1 VTAVRHVST
10 FTFVDGVTE
19 EQIANVTAGL
29 EGLPDAIP
37 EIEAFTCGPDAG
49 LNEGNAHY
57 SVVADFASIDAYLT
71 YRDHPAHQAVLAD
84 RIRPILAA
92 RVAVQF
98 LR

>member
-1 VTAVRHVST
+1 VTAVRHVAT
-10 FTFVDGVTE
+10 FRFVDGVTE
-19 EQIANVTAGL
+19 EQIANLTAAL
-29 EGLPDAIP
+29 EALPDEIP

-57 SVVADFASIDAYLT
+57 SVVADFPSIDAYLT

-92 RVAVQF
+92 RVAVQT

>member
-19 EQIANVTAGL
+19 EQIANLTAAL
-29 EGLPDAIP
+29 EALPDAIP

-57 SVVADFASIDAYLT
+57 SVVADFPSIVAFLT
-71 YRDHPAHQAVLAD
+71 YRAHPAHQAVLAD